1 MREAKENWVTARRAI
16 LRKPID
22 RIGYGG
28 YLKLACEFPEFLDYV
43 ESVCNEFRELYENI
57 KGTTPYCVKT
67 VAVLNSWGQQR
78 AWGCHMVHHALYQK
92 QNYSYAGVIEALSG
106 APFDV
111 KFVSFDD
118 IKADPNV
125 LDGIDVLI
133 NVGDGDTAHTGG
145 KVWEDP
151 EISSAV
157 KGFVHRGGG
166 LIGVGEQMCIRD
178 SFYPDADD
186 DEIAE
191 IRRRWQPYLDLL
203 PEYRSSCRAFHTAE

>member
-1 MREAKENWVTARRAI
+1 MREAKENWSPHRRAI

-92 QNYSYAGVIEALSG
+92 QNYSYAGVSKRC
-106 APFDV
+106 PV
-111 KFVSFDD
+111 
-118 IKADPNV
+118 
-125 LDGIDVLI
+125 
-133 NVGDGDTAHTGG
+133 
-145 KVWEDP
+145 
-151 EISSAV
+151 
-157 KGFVHRGGG
+157 
-166 LIGVGEQMCIRD
+166 
-178 SFYPDADD
+178 
-186 DEIAE
+186 
-191 IRRRWQPYLDLL
+191 RRL
-203 PEYRSSCRAFHTAE
+203 T